1 MRLAVEEISP
11 TKRIFKIEVSEEEVN
26 KEFRSA
32 YEDLNKRVKVP
43 GFRPG
48 KAPFKVLETRFSQEV
63 EVDLLKKLL
72 PRYYH
77 KALEETGIN
86 PVEFPT
92 FDKVEFKKN
101 APLIFT
107 ASVEIRPKIDLS
119 DYIGI
124 EVPKQEVTVT
134 DSEMEEALKNLQEIH
149 AHLDGFEE
157 GHKIEKTDY
166 VILDF
171 EGFVEDK
178 PVEGGKAENFL
189 VQIGSGGLLPSFDE
203 KLIGANKNDT
213 MDIKVAFPEDHRN
226 KAIAGKEVVFKV
238 RIKEVKKKVLPELND
253 EFAKDLG
260 KFDSLIK
267 LKEYLKG
274 SLELK
279 KKKAIEDQQK
289 DAILKTLIEANDFAL
304 PPSMVERQIQRFVQQ
319 ALEQTSKEEQEGK
332 KQEIDSLRQR
342 YEPVAKNMAKRFL
355 ILEEIADREKIDVSY
370 EEVEEEMRRIASDIQ
385 RPLEEVK
392 RYFAED
398 EGRLSGILSKLK
410 EEKTLNF
417 LLSKAVFKELPSTE
431 TPVVSGKEK

>member
-32 YEDLNKRVKVP
+32 YEDLNKRVKIP

-48 KAPFKVLETRFSQEV
+48 KAPFKVLETRFGQEV
-63 EVDLLKKLL
+63 EGDLLKKLL
-72 PRYYH
+72 PRYYN

-119 DYIGI
+119 NYIGI

-149 AHLDGFEE
+149 ARLDSFEE

-178 PVEGGKAENFL
+178 PVEGGKSENFL

-213 MDIKVAFPEDHRN
+213 MDIKVAFLEDHRN
-226 KAIAGKEVVFKV
+226 KAIAGKEVIFKV
-238 RIKEVKKKVLPELND
+238 RIKEVKKKVLPELSD

-260 KFDSLIK
+260 NFDSLIK

-279 KKKAIEDQQK
+279 KKKAIEDPQK
-289 DAILKTLIEANDFAL
+289 DVILKTLIEANNFEL

-319 ALEQTSKEEQEGK
+319 ALEQTPKEEQEGR
-332 KQEIDSLRQR
+332 KQEMDSLRQR
-342 YEPVAKNMAKRFL
+342 YEPVARNMAKRVL

-385 RPLEEVK
+385 RPLEEIK
-392 RYFAED
+392 RYFAEN

-417 LLSKAVFKELPSTE
+417 LLSKAVFKESPSAE